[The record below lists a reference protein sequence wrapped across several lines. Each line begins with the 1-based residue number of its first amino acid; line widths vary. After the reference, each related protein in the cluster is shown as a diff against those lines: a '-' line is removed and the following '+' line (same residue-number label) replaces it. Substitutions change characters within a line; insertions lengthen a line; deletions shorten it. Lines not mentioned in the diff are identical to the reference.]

1 MREYTFLNKE
11 TFNGVDIIILQK
23 MNDNKT
29 FASIDVHNDAGTISV
44 NTTRR
49 ITIRNPEF
57 NNNIA
62 KRNKYKVTTKML
74 RAKLEYNMEC
84 LHICIKNDISTSILR
99 GLIFTY
105 HGVDNRFIHEISLTG
120 EPVACDI
127 NQILLIL
134 DPTDKSSDGE
144 LSITPVFISNPE
156 ETKAALVRITDYDNQ
171 SPQIEGGAFFILEHK
186 FYETNALYDPMTLE
200 SVCINFHGNYEEI

>member
-1 MREYTFLNKE
+1 MREYTVLNKE

-23 MNDNKT
+23 KNDNKT
-29 FASIDVHNDAGTISV
+29 FASIDVHNDTDITSI

-57 NNNIA
+57 SNIA
-62 KRNKYKVTTKML
+62 KRNKYKITTKML

-84 LHICIKNDISTSILR
+84 LHIYIKNDTSTSILR

-134 DPTDKSSDGE
+134 DPTNKSSDGE
-144 LSITPVFISNPE
+144 LSITPVFISNSDD
-156 ETKAALVRITDYDNQ
+156 TKVKLVRITSTDEG
-171 SPQIEGGAFFILEHK
+171 SPQIEHMGIFILENK
-186 FYETNALYDPMTLE
+186 FYETNTLYDPMTLE
-200 SVCINFHGNYEEI
+200 STCANFHGEFEEI

>member
-29 FASIDVHNDAGTISV
+29 FASIDVHNDTDTISV

-57 NNNIA
+57 NNIA

-156 ETKAALVRITDYDNQ
+156 ETRAALVRITEYDDQ
-171 SPQIEGGAFFILEHK
+171 SPQIENGEFFILEHK
-186 FYETNALYDPMTLE
+186 FCETNALYDPMTLE
-200 SVCINFHGNYEEI
+200 SVCINFHGDCEEI

>member
-23 MNDNKT
+23 KNDNKT
-29 FASIDVHNDAGTISV
+29 FASIDVYNDTDTISI
-44 NTTRR
+44 NTTRK
-49 ITIRNPEF
+49 ITIRTPEF
-57 NNNIA
+57 SDFTKVKPYN
-62 KRNKYKVTTKML
+62 VTTKIA

-84 LHICIKNDISTSILR
+84 LHICIKNDTSTSILR

-105 HGVDNRFIHEISLTG
+105 HGADNRFIHEISLTG
-120 EPVACDI
+120 ETVACDI

-144 LSITPVFISNPE
+144 LSITPVFISNSDD
-156 ETKAALVRITDYDNQ
+156 TKIKLVRITSTDKE
-171 SPQIEGGAFFILEHK
+171 SPQIEHRGIFILKNQFCEM
-186 FYETNALYDPMTLE
+186 NGLYDPMTLE
-200 SVCINFHGNYEEI
+200 SVCTNFHGEYEDI